1 MRISSLF
8 DSYKYHFIGAFFLL
22 MLGTLAIKYYQVNSL
37 RADLA
42 ESKAQVVIL
51 SVSIEKQ
58 NKAVKELAE
67 DSARRVVK
75 GSLAL
80 QKAKAI
86 GQARLTK
93 INALQKLTGTPLTC
107 ETAVTTAQGLL

>member
-22 MLGTLAIKYYQVNSL
+22 MLVVLAIKYYQVNSL

-51 SVSIEKQ
+51 ATTIDKQ
-58 NKAVKELAE
+58 NDAIAKLGA
-67 DSARRVVK
+67 DSAKR
-75 GSLAL
+75 LAIAYSAL
-80 QKAKAI
+80 KKAKAVSKV
-86 GQARLTK
+86 RLPK
-93 INALQKLTGTPLTC
+93 INALQARVGDAISC
-107 ETAVTTAQGLL
+107 EQAVDIAKGQL